1 MKTHCGVFSL
11 YIQKT
16 SICWF
21 FAKIPVS
28 GGQKLEDFFV
38 GEYELE
44 IEVGAGWWGFCF
56 G

>member
-21 FAKIPVS
+21 F
-28 GGQKLEDFFV
+28 
-38 GEYELE
+38 
-44 IEVGAGWWGFCF
+44 C
-56 G
+56 